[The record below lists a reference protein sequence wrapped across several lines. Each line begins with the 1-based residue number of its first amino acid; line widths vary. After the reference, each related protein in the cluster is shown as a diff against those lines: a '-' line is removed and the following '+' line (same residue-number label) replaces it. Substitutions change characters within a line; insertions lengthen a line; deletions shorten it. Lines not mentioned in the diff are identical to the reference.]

1 MRKWIWFFVLWIGSG
16 VVAPSLLAQEASDPD
31 LALKNT
37 LYAQYR
43 KEVLAYDKKTYDAL
57 FFSFF
62 EKQNDPNITLTKEE
76 YYTYTIKIAI
86 YSEKLGMLYKAQKE
100 AAEQTKKEWFDKRYE
115 AYLQSKS

>member
-16 VVAPSLLAQEASDPD
+16 VVVPSLWAQEASDPD

-43 KEVLAYDKKTYDAL
+43 KEVLAYDKKKYDDL

-62 EKQNDPNITLTKEE
+62 EKQNDPQLILTKEE

-86 YSEKLGMLYKAQKE
+86 YSEKLGMLYKDQKE
-100 AAEQTKKEWFDKRYE
+100 AAAQTKKEWFDKRYE
-115 AYLQSKS
+115 AYLQSKK

>member
-1 MRKWIWFFVLWIGSG
+1 MRKWIWFFVLCIGSG
-16 VVAPSLLAQEASDPD
+16 VEAPYLLAQEASDPD

-43 KEVLAYDKKTYDAL
+43 KEVLAYDMKTYDAL

-62 EKQNDPNITLTKEE
+62 EKQDDPNITLIKEE
-76 YYTYTIKIAI
+76 YYTDTIKIAI

-100 AAEQTKKEWFDKRYE
+100 AAEQTKKEWFDKRNE
-115 AYLQSKS
+115 AYLQSKN